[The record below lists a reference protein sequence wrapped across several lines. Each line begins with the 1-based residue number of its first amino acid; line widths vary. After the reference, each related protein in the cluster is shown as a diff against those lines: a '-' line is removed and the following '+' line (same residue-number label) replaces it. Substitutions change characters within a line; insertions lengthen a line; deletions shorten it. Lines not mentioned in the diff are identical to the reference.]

1 MLDIDRQEL
10 QIKFQLEDWDYV
22 FDKVYKISDFLI
34 SSKFK
39 IKDKEVVNDI
49 KQECAINFYK
59 KILDNKVRP
68 DKNLF
73 SFIWQNSTFR
83 ILEILRK
90 ERKRNEIARFVSYEN
105 MEYELSREE
114 ALVWKLEM
122 VL

>member
-1 MLDIDRQEL
+1 LLDIDRQEL

-114 ALVWKLEM
+114 ALV
-122 VL
+122 